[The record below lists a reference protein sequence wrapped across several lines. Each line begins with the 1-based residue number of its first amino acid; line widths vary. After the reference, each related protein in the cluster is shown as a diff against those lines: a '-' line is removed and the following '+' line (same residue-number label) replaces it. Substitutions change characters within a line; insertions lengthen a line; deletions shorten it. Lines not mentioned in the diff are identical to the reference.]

1 MNPRS
6 TDVIDLEEQPNS
18 AGPLEPA
25 LPRLSTY
32 ESAFAGLRKVT
43 NGREIWAIADQALV
57 SGTNFLTNV
66 IVARSLGVTEF
77 GVFALAW
84 MAMLFFYSMQMALI
98 SAPMMSIGPK
108 TPAAARRSYWGA
120 VSVQELVFALSA
132 SALISLGLKLVAT
145 LTHQPGL
152 ARLTYPLCIATVAYL
167 LQDFVRRYFFTTRQ
181 SRRAFLNDAVSC
193 LPQLP
198 IIFFFLRLHLI
209 GIPGVLWIFAITSL
223 VGVGL
228 GAYWLEPIS
237 FTFREIKATAARH
250 WTISRWTAPSW
261 LLSWMSTNFIAVLA
275 PVYYGAAA
283 AGALRASQNI
293 VAVSHI
299 WILGMDNVMPAE
311 AAHRL
316 HESGIAAMS
325 RYLKGMALRWGGLT
339 AGFAFVIGVAPQFW
353 LRLIYGPQFAGY
365 GTILRMYCIVYLLI
379 FIGGPVRAAL
389 QAMEYTAPYVWAQ
402 TGAATF
408 ALLAGIPLT
417 RKFGLI
423 GVLTGSIATLL
434 ILQGIFAWALARR
447 LQVARTC
454 KA

>member
-1 MNPRS
+1 M
-6 TDVIDLEEQPNS
+6 IDLEEQSNRAEPLSATLPPLSIS
-18 AGPLEPA
+18 AG
-25 LPRLSTY
+25 
-32 ESAFAGLRKVT
+32 AFAVLRKLT
-43 NGREIWAIADQALV
+43 SGREVWAVADQALV

-66 IVARSLGVTEF
+66 IVARSLGVADY

-84 MAMLFFYSMQMALI
+84 MAMLFVYSMQMALI
-98 SAPMMSIGPK
+98 SAPMMSLGPK
-108 TPAAARRSYWGA
+108 TPAAGRRSYWGA
-120 VSVQELVFALSA
+120 VIFQELIFALA
-132 SALISLGLKLVAT
+132 GSALISLGLNLVAI
-145 LTHQPGL
+145 LTHRPGL
-152 ARLTYPLCIATVAYL
+152 ASLTFPLCLATVAYL

-198 IIFFFLRLHLI
+198 LIFFFLRLHLI
-209 GIPGVLWIFAITSL
+209 GIPGVLWIFALTSL
-223 VGVGL
+223 AGVAL
-228 GAYWLEPIS
+228 GAYWLEPVR
-237 FTFREIKATAARH
+237 FTLRDIKATAARH

-316 HESGIAAMS
+316 HQNGVAAMS
-325 RYLKGMALRWGGLT
+325 RYLKAMALRWGGLT
-339 AGFAFVIGVAPQFW
+339 AGFALVIGVAPQFW
-353 LRLIYGPQFAGY
+353 LRVLYGSQFAGY
-365 GTILRMYCIVYLLI
+365 GTVLRMYCIVYLLV

-389 QAMEYTAPYVWAQ
+389 QALEYTAPYVWAQ

-408 ALLAGIPLT
+408 ALLVGVPLT
-417 RKFGLI
+417 RNFGLV
-423 GVLTGSIATLL
+423 GVLSGSISTLL
-434 ILQGIFAWALARR
+434 ILQGIFIWALAGR
-447 LQVARTC
+447 LRMVRTR